1 MDNRKKQPRKIN
13 RLKVV
18 LALLLVALAV
28 EAVLIVMSR
37 NKSADAHKKLAMQT
51 EEAMSSSSDVAIDD
65 TYEPSEMEEIVSVD
79 DAEDHINAPDK
90 DSSTKRNDAL
100 AKNEDKKPNVK
111 VTIPEPDNKSTQ
123 GDAMANDD
131 VTYSEPDDNVLQRE
145 DHAPEV
151 IRANRP
157 FEPRGTFRKFKPPF

>member
-1 MDNRKKQPRKIN
+1 
-13 RLKVV
+13 
-18 LALLLVALAV
+18 
-28 EAVLIVMSR
+28 
-37 NKSADAHKKLAMQT
+37 MQT